1 MKKDYSVQIVEGS
14 KEFTGKQAVMI
25 KDTQNS
31 IGLNDLT
38 KDGEFVFKPI
48 DYAVLEIHNE
58 KSENKDYMV
67 YVFITADG
75 EMYST
80 SSINLF
86 ETMTDIITDMTGCN
100 EDWAIRV
107 FQKPSKNRSG
117 QTFLTCSVC

>member
-1 MKKDYSVQIVEGS
+1 MKEYSVKIIEGS
-14 KEFTGKQAVMI
+14 KDFKGKEAVMI
-25 KDTQNS
+25 KDTQNAQ
-31 IGLNDLT
+31 GLKELT
-38 KDGEFVFKPI
+38 NDGEFVFQPI

-67 YVFITADG
+67 YVFITEDG

-86 ETMTDIITDMTGCN
+86 DTMVDILEDMREIN
-100 EDWAIRV
+100 EEWAIRV

-117 QTFLTCSVC
+117 QKFLTCSVC

>member
-1 MKKDYSVQIVEGS
+1 MKDYTVKIVEGS
-14 KEFTGKQAVMI
+14 KDFKGKQAVMI
-25 KDTQNS
+25 KDVQNS
-31 IGLNDLT
+31 QGLKELT
-38 KDGEFVFKPI
+38 NDGEFVFQPI

-67 YVFITADG
+67 YVFITEDG

-86 ETMTDIITDMTGCN
+86 DTMIDIIDDMREIN
-100 EDWAIRV
+100 EEWAIRV

-117 QTFLTCSVC
+117 QKFLTCSVC